1 VILTT
6 PEKIV
11 CLPYNPNRRR
21 SRGWEENDSTK
32 RGQESNKAGEVGK
45 QEREG
50 YAHQGH
56 PRISMVT
63 LTILV
68 SLEISWR
75 KEFVCIFQGDFRSEW
90 VTDVIEKQRVL
101 YLLLHAL
108 YAPIIKKFKNNSFKL
123 TWINFFFSNLKKII
137 WASTSYYKKKNQL
150 LAYILIYFSNS
161 KS

>member
-1 VILTT
+1 MILTT

-56 PRISMVT
+56 TRISMV
-63 LTILV
+63 TILV
-68 SLEISWR
+68 SLETSWR

-101 YLLLHAL
+101 YLSAHAL

-137 WASTSYYKKKNQL
+137 WASTSYYKKKIS
-150 LAYILIYFSNS
+150 Y
-161 KS
+161 